1 MHDDV
6 GADGI
11 LLRLGDGVAVRA
23 GADPLVGR
31 VAAVGAGDDCD
42 LIGDHE
48 RGVETDAELTDD
60 VDGGILLRVLAEAV
74 LELQRAAACDDAE
87 VAVELLLGHADAV
100 IRHRDRARILI
111 RGDAD
116 LEVAARHAHVFVRE
130 RLVAELVDCVRGVRD
145 DLTQEN
151 FLVRV
156 DRVDHHVEQLFRLGL
171 ELFLC
176 HIYASKNLITS
187 LGPYPAG
194 TQ

>member
-31 VAAVGAGDDCD
+31 VAAVGAGDDRD
-42 LIGDHE
+42 LIGNHE
-48 RGVETDAELTDD
+48 RGIEADD
-60 VDGGILLRVLAEAV
+60 VDSGILLLVLAEAV
-74 LELQRAAACDDAE
+74 LELQRAAARDDAE
-87 VAVELLLGHADAV
+87 VAVELLLRHADAV

-116 LEVAARHAHVFVRE
+116 LEVAARHAHVFIRE
-130 RLVAELVDCVRGVRD
+130 RLVAELVDRVRGVRD
-145 DLTQEN
+145 DLAQEN
-151 FLVRV
+151 FFVRV
-156 DRVDHHVEQLFRLGL
+156 DRVDHHVEQLFRLGF

-176 HIYASKNLITS
+176 HIYASKNLITP